1 FKVPFPEILLILKIN
16 TYFERK
22 GTIKGEKDLL
32 DIFSLISQEKI
43 DWERYQQLI
52 KKYHLEKT
60 NQKLKQ
66 ILLSVKTLPELNLLN
81 HQISRLKRK
90 ILSLIF

>member
-1 FKVPFPEILLILKIN
+1 LILKIN

-22 GTIKGEKDLL
+22 GTIKEEKDLL

-43 DWERYQQLI
+43 DWTCYQQLI

-60 NQKLKQ
+60 NQKLKE
-66 ILLSVKTLPELNLLN
+66 ILLSVKALPELNLLN